1 MIITL
6 TTDFGL
12 VDPFVAVM
20 KGVILGIAPNAQLVD
35 VTHEIGSYDI
45 LGAALLI
52 DSSYRYFPEGTIHVI
67 VVDPGVG
74 SERRPMAA
82 AANGH
87 IFVAPDNGVLSLVL
101 KGEST
106 TPIPAAY
113 HITNES
119 LFRSPVSNTFH
130 GRDIFAP
137 VAAHLAR
144 GAPIESVGPR
154 IVDFLRKPLPEPRPQ
169 GNRLAGVILR
179 IDKFGNII
187 TNLRRENLSSD
198 FSIKIAGL
206 SITRLCSSFSEAES
220 GEFFAI
226 EGSTGFLELAL
237 NRGSAAE
244 KLNVEPGEE
253 IELETGTPNQ

>member
-12 VDPFVAVM
+12 VDPFVAIM
-20 KGVILGIAPNAQLVD
+20 KGVILGIAPKAQLVD
-35 VTHEIGSYDI
+35 VTHEIASYDI
-45 LGAALLI
+45 LEAALLLN
-52 DSSYRYFPEGTIHVI
+52 SFYRYFPEGTIHVV

-87 IFVAPDNGVLSLVL
+87 IFVAPDNGALSLVL
-101 KGEST
+101 KGDAT
-106 TPIPAAY
+106 AHIPAAY
-113 HITNES
+113 RITNES

-144 GAPIESVGPR
+144 GMPIESVGPH
-154 IVDFLRKPLPEPRPQ
+154 IVDFLDKPLPKPRLL
-169 GNRLAGVILR
+169 GGRLVGVVLR

-187 TNLRRENLSSD
+187 TNIRRENLPSG
-198 FSIKIAGL
+198 FSIKVAGL

-220 GEFFAI
+220 GELFAI
-226 EGSTGFLELAL
+226 EGSTGYIELAL
-237 NRGSAAE
+237 NQDSAAE
-244 KLNVEPGEE
+244 RLNVERGEE